1 MRAARRR
8 KRPSHVR
15 VLPAAASM
23 PNERW
28 SIDFVQ
34 DRLEDGRKFRAFTVV
49 DNFTRECRRWP
60 SISC

>member
-1 MRAARRR
+1 MT
-8 KRPSHVR
+8 
-15 VLPAAASM
+15 

-49 DNFTRECRRWP
+49 DNFTRECPLLEVDFVLTGAKVP
-60 SISC
+60 SVNGVTQGG